1 MKQIFTVMLA
11 VMAMAAMAAET
22 AIELKKKSDV
32 TGYGNSKY
40 YLAKP
45 VVSVA
50 DGVAKVVCGK
60 TAEGVRPINYQFA
73 VRSAMKYTA
82 GMTYTITFTLKS
94 NKDVSQSGAAN
105 FQMGTAPYKIFARTA
120 IRLTADEPKEFT
132 ITAQMTEDVAVPT
145 CIPCLHI
152 PLTEGQSLEISNVKI
167 AEAPTK

>member
-82 GMTYTITFTLKS
+82 GMTYTITFVPFKDMSYFCPS
-94 NKDVSQSGAAN
+94 NGHMQARRSFCLQNTSG
-105 FQMGTAPYKIFARTA
+105 QP
-120 IRLTADEPKEFT
+120 
-132 ITAQMTEDVAVPT
+132 
-145 CIPCLHI
+145 
-152 PLTEGQSLEISNVKI
+152 SL
-167 AEAPTK
+167 